1 MDNQLL
7 EALQTH
13 VQTLHGYCQKPN
25 HASSGN
31 EDLDKLGTTIWNL
44 STRLM
49 RDTDGRAASSDRRKL
64 AVYARV
70 FAFHLLDA
78 AQHSAKVNI
87 GNKIRLMRL
96 ALKAGKS
103 SIGTR

>member
-1 MDNQLL
+1 MDDQLL
-7 EALQTH
+7 DTLQTH
-13 VQTLHGYCQKPN
+13 VRTLHRYCQKPS
-25 HASSGN
+25 HSFSGH
-31 EDLDKLGTTIWNL
+31 EELDKLGTTTWNL

-49 RDTDGRAASSDRRKL
+49 RDTDGKAASPGRKKL

-78 AQHSAKVNI
+78 AQHSGKVNI

-96 ALKAGKS
+96 ALKAGKT
-103 SIGTR
+103 SIGT